1 MGKPEGIEYSTSI
14 PDTLSHRVLA
24 FPIRATLELVRAPI
38 RLLFAYLDRERRND
52 SLSSGK
58 PQKPPRHKP
67 LLNIFPDGPLTLY

>member
-67 LLNIFPDGPLTLY
+67 FLTVLPDEPMILY